1 MPSREDFKTDNPP
14 VTLLVLLEMEGPLI
28 RRDSV
33 KSRRRVD
40 LARSWTYQMGDIK
53 ETRAYSKC
61 ASVGGQCEHS
71 IRKTHSKRVIVG
83 SSCATGCWTD

>member
-1 MPSREDFKTDNPP
+1 MFAKQPTPSREDFKTDKPP
-14 VTLLVLLEMEGPLI
+14 VTVLVLLEMERPLI

-33 KSRRRVD
+33 ESRRRVG

-61 ASVGGQCEHS
+61 ASVGGQCAELPHKKS
-71 IRKTHSKRVIVG
+71 IRK
-83 SSCATGCWTD
+83 